1 MKTKIIV
8 LLMVGLFGLDS
19 CKQSFLDLKPYDS
32 LPTTDALKTE
42 ADLSTAL
49 NGMYVTARNY
59 SVFGRT
65 IPFIGDL
72 SADNIYISATNSGR
86 YPQENA
92 YNVNAQNADIQN
104 LWTLSY
110 TAILQANNIISAQVA
125 SSTNVNQYQGE
136 ALTMRALLYWEMVK
150 LFGKPYTAD
159 ASALGVP
166 LVLKYDITLRPARNT
181 VKEVYTQV
189 VADLTQ
195 AMTKLAT
202 SRTNSSYITKYAAEA
217 ILAKVYLYMG
227 DYANALKSAQDVIT
241 NGGYTLTTA
250 ANLNAYW
257 ANPAP
262 VTNKLETIFELSNDG
277 VNNEGFNSLANMYN
291 QNGYGDGL
299 VSTDLYSLYTDT
311 DARKGL
317 ILTGTRGGSAALI
330 VNKYQNVTNNADKDD
345 IKVIRY
351 ADVLLIAAES
361 AARTGDE
368 ATALKYL
375 NQLAM
380 RRDPSLT
387 AYTYTGTDLI
397 NAIITERRKELAFEG
412 DRMDD
417 LNRLGLPV
425 QRNSQYPASARS
437 IPFGDSR
444 RVNPIPQVEKDS
456 NPQMVQNPGY

>member
-1 MKTKIIV
+1 MKTNSI
-8 LLMVGLFGLDS
+8 LLLIVGLLGLYS

-49 NGMYVTARNY
+49 NGMYVTTRNY

-86 YPQENA
+86 YPQENS
-92 YNVNAQNADIQN
+92 YTVNAQNGDVQN

-110 TAILQANNIISAQVA
+110 TAILQANNIINTQIT
-125 SSTNVNQYQGE
+125 STSVVSQYQGE
-136 ALTMRALLYWEMVK
+136 ALTMRALLYWELVK
-150 LFGKPYTAD
+150 IFAKPYTAD
-159 ASALGVP
+159 PSAAGVP
-166 LVLKYDITLRPARNT
+166 IVLKYDTGLRPARNT

-189 VADLTQ
+189 VADLNQAFTQ
-195 AMTKLAT
+195 MSGT
-202 SRTNSSYITKYAAEA
+202 RPNSSYITKYVAEA
-217 ILAKVYLYMG
+217 LLAKVYLYMG
-227 DYANALKSAQDVIT
+227 DYPNALKASQDVIT
-241 NGGYTLTTA
+241 NGGYTLATA

-262 VTNKLETIFELSNDG
+262 VTSKLETIFELSNDG
-277 VNNEGFNSLANMYN
+277 VSNEGFNSLANMYN

-299 VSTDLYSLYTDT
+299 ATTDLYALYSAT

-317 ILTGTRGGSAALI
+317 ITQGTRGGSAALI
-330 VNKYQNVTNNADKDD
+330 NNKYQNVTNNADKDD
-345 IKVIRY
+345 VKIIRF
-351 ADVLLIAAES
+351 ADVLLIAAEA

-368 ATALKYL
+368 VTALKYL
-375 NQLAM
+375 NQLAQ

-387 AYTYTGTDLI
+387 AYTYSGTALI

-412 DRMDD
+412 DRFDD

-425 QRNSQYPASARS
+425 QRNTQYPTSAQS
-437 IPFGDSR
+437 ILFTDTR
-444 RVNPIPQVEKDS
+444 RINPIPQVEIDS
-456 NPQMVQNPGY
+456 NKQITQNPGY